1 MTSKQIIVLNLLAC
15 FLGTVAFIVTQSL
28 MVSKGHTPPIRDDIV
43 VECKGT
49 VDGWIF
55 RKRGPDGMLYSDD
68 DSISHNLL
76 LLPQHT
82 TVQLQMTSDDYLF
95 RLSQKELNLNTIA
108 VPNHQITTMIE
119 TGNPGLY
126 DLESQPMCG
135 TPFFHGNVQPQI
147 VVTED

>member
-1 MTSKQIIVLNLLAC
+1 MTTRQILIVSLFAC
-15 FLGTVAFIVTQSL
+15 FLGTTAFIVTQALLVLKENATS
-28 MVSKGHTPPIRDDIV
+28 SSDEIV

-55 RKRGPDGMLYSDD
+55 RKQGPDGMLHSDD
-68 DSISHNLL
+68 DPISHNLL
-76 LLPQHT
+76 LLPQHS

-108 VPNHQITTMIE
+108 VPNHQITTMID
-119 TGNPGLY
+119 TGKPGLY

-135 TPFFHGNVQPQI
+135 TPFFHANVQPQV